1 MPTPDTQELQE
12 SVLSTE
18 AFNAVLEDI
27 KSFGIT
33 DTEEIITMTVKGQRV
48 QLRFS
53 NVSDYDDIESQMR
66 SQQLKGF
73 AWVQHMRAEI
83 LARATTWINGVD
95 LRTIQYAKDPYTG
108 DDRPLVLILADM
120 YRRWG
125 QQATLVLWKC
135 YMVHCQRLEDNLI
148 EQLPDSAIATE
159 VESRFLQRVAE
170 DLQTIGSAAVAETIS
185 AAADE
190 GSGEEE

>member
-1 MPTPDTQELQE
+1 MSNPEPELPNDAM
-12 SVLSTE
+12 SPE
-18 AFNAVLEDI
+18 AFDAILQGI

-33 DTEEIITMTVKGQRV
+33 DTEEIITMTVKGQKV

-66 SQQLKGF
+66 AEGLKGF
-73 AWVQHMRAEI
+73 AWVQSMRAEI

-95 LRTIQYAKDPYTG
+95 VRNIDYATDPYTG
-108 DDRPLVLILADM
+108 DQRPLRLILADM

-125 QQATLVLWKC
+125 QQASLVLWKC
-135 YMVHCQRLEDNLI
+135 YMVHCQRVEDDLI

-159 VESRFLQRVAE
+159 VEARFLQRVAE
-170 DLQTIGSAAVAETIS
+170 DLHTISALAVAETI
-185 AAADE
+185 AAGEADAPAAE
-190 GSGEEE
+190 A